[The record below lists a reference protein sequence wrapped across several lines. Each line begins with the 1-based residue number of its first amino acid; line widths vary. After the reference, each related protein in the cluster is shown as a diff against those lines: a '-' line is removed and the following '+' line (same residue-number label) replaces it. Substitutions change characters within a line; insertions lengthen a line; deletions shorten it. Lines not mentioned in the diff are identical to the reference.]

1 MIALAIYDFRPD
13 PMDALVGPI
22 FHVSIILGIFYAW
35 TIGFNRSSRFRPG
48 KARNMKEEF
57 IVYGLPF
64 WFMYTIGAIKL
75 ILSTL
80 LIAGFFYPVLLK
92 PTSAALCVVMA
103 GAVLMHLK
111 IREDKL
117 IKALPSYY
125 IFCCSFFLLID

>member
-1 MIALAIYDFRPD
+1 
-13 PMDALVGPI
+13 MDALVGPI

-35 TIGFNRSSRFRPG
+35 TLGFNRSSRFRPG
-48 KARNMKEEF
+48 KALNMKEEF
-57 IVYGLPF
+57 IVYGLPL
-64 WFMYTIGAIKL
+64 WSMYLVGAIKL
-75 ILSTL
+75 ISSAL
-80 LIAGFFYPVLLK
+80 LIIGFFYPVLLK
-92 PTSAALCVVMA
+92 PVSAVLCLVMA

>member
-1 MIALAIYDFRPD
+1 LIALAIYDFRPD

-35 TIGFNRSSRFRPG
+35 TLGFNRSSRFRPG

-80 LIAGFFYPVLLK
+80 LIAGFFLPRLTQTNLCR
-92 PTSAALCVVMA
+92 TLCRNGRSCAHALENQ
-103 GAVLMHLK
+103 G
-111 IREDKL
+111 R
-117 IKALPSYY
+117 
-125 IFCCSFFLLID
+125 